1 MGYIIDTP
9 DSLRLGLEARRE
21 SFTIIANEWVEEN
34 EGKMWLASGE
44 RCVSIELE
52 LDQIEPLIAGLEAL
66 RDYIRQRGGIH
77 L

>member
-9 DSLRLGLEARRE
+9 DNLRLGLEARRE
-21 SFTIIANEWVEEN
+21 SFSIIANEWLEEN
-34 EGKMWLASGE
+34 KDKMWLASGE

-66 RDYIRQRGGIH
+66 RDHVKQRI
-77 L
+77 